1 MNFKQEI
8 FAKNINSRCKLM
20 ARSEADVKCSSP
32 ELGEEIYRLW
42 IQDLDATN
50 PDDFDISQLIEEL
63 AIKYAITEIVA
74 NSLFEEIRQLI
85 LQYDELIDRAV

>member
-1 MNFKQEI
+1 MSFKKEN
-8 FAKNINSRCKLM
+8 FAKNLNSRCKLM
-20 ARSEADVKCSSP
+20 ARSEADVKCACP
-32 ELGEEIYRLW
+32 ELGEEIYRVW

-63 AIKYAITEIVA
+63 AIKYAITEVVV

-85 LQYDELIDRAV
+85 LRYDDLIDRVV